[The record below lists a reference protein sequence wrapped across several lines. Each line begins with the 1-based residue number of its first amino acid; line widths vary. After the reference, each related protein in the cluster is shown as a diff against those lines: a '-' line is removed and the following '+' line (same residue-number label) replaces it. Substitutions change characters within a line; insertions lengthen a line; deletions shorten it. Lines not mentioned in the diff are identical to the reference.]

1 LLTRRP
7 PISTLFPYTTLFR
20 SVCHDFFG
28 ARDVK
33 LAARQHEVRLR
44 VHFPQNESHLNRAK
58 SRPVWFRLAST
69 RLPPSSCDA
78 RGLGH
83 GLPHLI
89 VQLLEL
95 FAVANGKRWLR
106 RAKRQDRLRQA
117 GAISQEALACSLDS
131 GQRIFFRS
139 LEPPAAAHHE
149 DQQRRAPL
157 ERLSI
162 KANDIPRKLDRKSVV

>member
-1 LLTRRP
+1 MRCA
-7 PISTLFPYTTLFR
+7 R
-20 SVCHDFFG
+20 SWPRSG
-28 ARDVK
+28 A
-33 LAARQHEVRLR
+33 A
-44 VHFPQNESHLNRAK
+44 NRGQ
-58 SRPVWFRLAST
+58 
-69 RLPPSSCDA
+69 D
-78 RGLGH
+78 
-83 GLPHLI
+83 
-89 VQLLEL
+89 
-95 FAVANGKRWLR
+95 

-162 KANDIPRKLDRKSVV
+162 KANDIPRKFSFSLYKPENLLPSRVGYLFLAELGGVSNGVAEVDFDQFVNYAEVRRVRRSR

>member
-1 LLTRRP
+1 MRCA
-7 PISTLFPYTTLFR
+7 R
-20 SVCHDFFG
+20 SWPRSG
-28 ARDVK
+28 A
-33 LAARQHEVRLR
+33 A
-44 VHFPQNESHLNRAK
+44 NRGQ
-58 SRPVWFRLAST
+58 
-69 RLPPSSCDA
+69 D
-78 RGLGH
+78 
-83 GLPHLI
+83 
-89 VQLLEL
+89 
-95 FAVANGKRWLR
+95 

-162 KANDIPRKLDRKSVV
+162 KANDIPRKFSFSLYKPENLLPSRVGYLFLAELGGVSNGAAEVDSAVPTPKASILAPLCTSVSMRSSSSSPDAKICASCHPA

>member
-1 LLTRRP
+1 MKQEPASVRFFFFSSRRRHTRCSRDW
-7 PISTLFPYTTLFR
+7 S
-20 SVCHDFFG
+20 SDVCSSD
-28 ARDVK
+28 
-33 LAARQHEVRLR
+33 LQHEVRLR

-106 RAKRQDRLRQA
+106 RAKRQDRKSTRLNSSH
-117 GAISQEALACSLDS
+117 GYISYAVFC
-131 GQRIFFRS
+131 
-139 LEPPAAAHHE
+139 
-149 DQQRRAPL
+149 
-157 ERLSI
+157 
-162 KANDIPRKLDRKSVV
+162 